1 MTSLTT
7 SARAICVLFCGA
19 FALAAPLQAQ
29 TGQGTVDTGSSI
41 DAPGGVKG
49 KPTPTPTPAPTPKPD
64 GETDWKNTGGT
75 DWNTGTNWTAV
86 SGSAP
91 PIAGDVAW
99 FKTAFSSGQP
109 NLSASTSI
117 AGFYFNGTGS
127 SGYDITSSTTA
138 IKFTLTGSSVSSGAQ
153 AENSD
158 ATANVIRADNTSGTN
173 TIDAPI
179 ILGGAAA
186 GNQAFVQARGGTL
199 VLNGV
204 ISSTNSIA
212 GFDLIS
218 NSTTGTATFTL
229 AGANTY
235 SGSTKIIGTNVLLNI
250 N

>member
-1 MTSLTT
+1 MNPVLTPARSL
-7 SARAICVLFCGA
+7 
-19 FALAAPLQAQ
+19 FALICAGVFALTSPLHAQ
-29 TGQGTVDTGSSI
+29 ISGNVIGGSTI

-49 KPTPTPTPAPTPKPD
+49 KPTPTPTPKPGPVD

-127 SGYDITSSTTA
+127 SGYDITSSSTSV
-138 IKFTLTGSSVSSGAQ
+138 KFTLTGSNTTTGALSEDSV
-153 AENSD
+153 
-158 ATANVIRADNTSGTN
+158 ANANAIRGDNTSGTN

-179 ILGGAAA
+179 I
-186 GNQAFVQARGGTL
+186 
-199 VLNGV
+199 
-204 ISSTNSIA
+204 
-212 GFDLIS
+212 
-218 NSTTGTATFTL
+218 
-229 AGANTY
+229 
-235 SGSTKIIGTNVLLNI
+235 
-250 N
+250 